1 MVLSESP
8 AFCMRQILVRA
19 GLQKPHWPADII
31 QLASSVQLP
40 HWHEMCRATRRT
52 SSLVI
57 CDSVCAR
64 HSPVTMSASRLLFNR
79 RMLPRDTDYLRPR
92 ILALHLARHQRHQR
106 AKNQSESTDP
116 DPRNQGKYVGL
127 NHRAIA
133 IHTRKIEVQVLV

>member
-1 MVLSESP
+1 MDLSESP

-19 GLQKPHWPADII
+19 GLQKPHWPADIM

-40 HWHEMCRATRRT
+40 HWQEICRATRRT

-64 HSPVTMSASRLLFNR
+64 QSPATTNASRLLFHR
-79 RMLPRDTDYLRPR
+79 RMLPRDTDYLCPR
-92 ILALHLARHQRHQR
+92 ILALHLARHQRDQR
-106 AKNQSESTDP
+106 AENQSERADP
-116 DPRNQGKYVGL
+116 DPRNQGKDIGL

-133 IHTRKIEVQVLV
+133 IHAREIQVQVFI